1 VALDPVTAGYR
12 SAAAYARSLPRPIVD
27 VSARVLSRAAA
38 TVSAERRMLVARHL
52 RRARPELAGSALDRA
67 VDATFDSYARY
78 WVDTFRLPQL
88 TPADVDFH
96 FGVEGFHHIADP
108 VAAGQGVILALPHLG
123 GWEWAGFWLTRV
135 MGLKVSVVVE
145 TVEPRSLFDFFADIR
160 RQLGMN
166 IIPLGPS
173 AGSEV
178 LRSLKA
184 GHVVCLLSDRDILGD
199 GVELEFFGE
208 ATTLPAGPATLA
220 LRTGAPM
227 VPVGCYFDGPHGH
240 RAVLQAPL
248 PAERQ
253 GRLRAD
259 VARLTGE
266 LAVRLEELI
275 RAAPEQWHLQQPN
288 WPSDYDAL
296 EAIGKP
302 HPRPAVGPSAR
313 PAEAG

>member
-1 VALDPVTAGYR
+1 MALDPVTAGYR

-313 PAEAG
+313 PAEAS

>member
-313 PAEAG
+313 PAEAS